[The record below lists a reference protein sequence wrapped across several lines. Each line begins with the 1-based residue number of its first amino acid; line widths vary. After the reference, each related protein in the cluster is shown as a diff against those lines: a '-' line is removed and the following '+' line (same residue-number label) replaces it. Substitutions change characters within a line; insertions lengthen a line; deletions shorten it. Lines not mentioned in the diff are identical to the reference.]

1 MNLEAAVLA
10 GVTLAGRYRLDSML
24 GAGAMG
30 EVWKA
35 VDLRLAREV
44 AVKVFPS
51 RLDPEPRRVERF
63 RAEAK
68 LCGQLQHPG
77 IVVVHDADEDN
88 GQLFYVMELLRG
100 RDLAK
105 VMKEHRGGL
114 PIGRVMTIGAR
125 LAEALGAAHSKK
137 VIHRD
142 IKPANIMLLSGDRPK
157 ICDFGIA
164 RVVEEGRA
172 TAQAGTPAYAA
183 PEQSDGSPDERSD
196 LYSLGCV
203 LYEMAAGERPF
214 HGTAWRLLFQHAMT
228 EPRPPREVRPEI
240 PQPLDDLIVQL
251 LAKSP
256 TDRPQPAIEVADR
269 LRAIRSRAPKPA
281 DTKIE
286 HLPPHH
292 LLKSDASQRNHTD
305 ADDSLAKAI
314 DRVLQE
320 ARVDARVAG
329 YTRTPTVT
337 RFEIRLGPTTHE
349 SAVFALAERIGQ
361 VAKHRAARLV
371 PMERSSSPLP
381 GVPAVALEVPHTSP
395 DLLSLGDVLRD
406 SPAGDFPL
414 IGLGRDRDGAP
425 AFLNLHESPHLL
437 IAGNRGAVDPI
448 RGIVAS
454 LAMRHPPK
462 QLRLVMATRDNQF
475 ADLPHLVPQ
484 AAGEPLTWATAEVDC
499 RYADLRKRHCRTI
512 EQFNKKVR
520 ESGSPAPI
528 GALGDTGLAHPDV
541 VVVID
546 ELAVVED
553 PDQVVELAREGRAAG
568 FHLIARTAN
577 PYVLSGRLKGYLP
590 SRLALPSTTAE
601 ESACILDRPG
611 AELLSPGEGLLVPDR
626 GHEPREI
633 RLATITNE
641 EIREIVNHWR
651 G

>member
-1 MNLEAAVLA
+1 MDLEAAVLA

-30 EVWKA
+30 EVWNA

-44 AVKVFPS
+44 AVKIFPS
-51 RLDPEPRRVERF
+51 HLDPEPRKVERF

-77 IVVVHDADEDN
+77 IVVVHDADEDS
-88 GQLFYVMELLRG
+88 GQLFYVMELLHG
-100 RDLAK
+100 KDLAK

-114 PIGRVMTIGAR
+114 SIGRVITIGAR
-125 LAEALGAAHSKK
+125 LAEALGAAHDKK

-142 IKPANIMLLSGDRPK
+142 IKPANIMLLPGDRPK

-164 RVVEEGRA
+164 RVVEKGRA

-203 LYEMAAGERPF
+203 LYEMATGERPF

-228 EPRPPREVRPEI
+228 EPQPPREIRPEI
-240 PQPLDDLIVQL
+240 YQPLDDLILQL

-256 TDRPQPAIEVADR
+256 TDRPQSAIEVADQ
-269 LRAIRSRAPKPA
+269 LRAMRPRTPKPA
-281 DTKIE
+281 SKKVE
-286 HLPPHH
+286 QLPPHH
-292 LLKSDASQRNHTD
+292 LLKSDASERNHTD
-305 ADDSLAKAI
+305 ADDSLVKEI
-314 DRVLQE
+314 DRVLRE
-320 ARVDARVAG
+320 ARVDARVTG

-349 SAVFALAERIGQ
+349 SAVFALAGRIGQ
-361 VAKHRAARLV
+361 VVKHRVARLV

-381 GVPAVALEVPHTSP
+381 GVLAVTLEVSHTSP
-395 DLLSLGDVLRD
+395 DLLSLGDVLREA
-406 SPAGDFPL
+406 PEGDLSL

-437 IAGNRGAVDPI
+437 VAGNRGAVNPI

-454 LAMRHPPK
+454 LAMRHSPK
-462 QLRLVMATRDNQF
+462 QFRLVMSTRDNPF

-484 AAGEPLTWATAEVDC
+484 AAGEPLTWAIAEVDC
-499 RYADLRKRHCRTI
+499 RYADLRKRQCRTI
-512 EQFNKKVR
+512 EQFNKEVR

-528 GALGDTGLAHPDV
+528 GALGDADLAHPDV
-541 VVVID
+541 VVFID
-546 ELAVVED
+546 ELAAVED
-553 PDQVVELAREGRAAG
+553 LGQVIELAREGRAAG
-568 FHLIARTAN
+568 FHLVVRTAK
-577 PYVLSGRLKGYLP
+577 PYVLNRRLKGYLP
-590 SRLALPSTTAE
+590 SRLALSVTTAG
-601 ESACILDRPG
+601 ESTCVLDRPG
-611 AELLSPGEGLLVPDR
+611 AESLSPGEGLLVPGR
-626 GHEPREI
+626 GREPYEI
-633 RLATITNE
+633 RLATITDG